1 MNILFHIYL
10 RILYFFSRIYH
21 LFFPAKMAIRES
33 TILNKTDEYISKK
46 KNEFTSKNNGSSN
59 IESIFYKKDDF
70 FTMIREQNNDIE
82 EIWKTRILIENTP
95 RGNIVM
101 FYDAYKQGFAYYS
114 DTNSMPY
121 VVLNS
126 VAMKYV
132 STYFCRDFFVDN
144 EGILK
149 ENESPLLSLYYREP
163 VKIKDEIKSNNN
175 KIGTD
180 TSAFAKL
187 KNYNKPIRNT
197 EKLYDQKNKSQ
208 DQIEKKVEKEE
219 EIIRNKFIYLGKM
232 VNFPFLKKEK
242 KVLLQN
248 GFKTNLL
255 NGVNTESQLQ
265 KQVLNYKDFKA
276 IKDT

>member
-1 MNILFHIYL
+1 
-10 RILYFFSRIYH
+10 
-21 LFFPAKMAIRES
+21 MAIRES